1 MQKVP
6 NAESRYEF
14 MQKKSK
20 FIGFL
25 AFAAD
30 ENGAMSYIK
39 KLEEE
44 YYSARHICYA
54 YKIGEITRFADAGE
68 PSGTAGRPILNSLE
82 NANLN
87 FAVCGVIRYFG
98 GILLGR
104 PGLQKAY
111 GDAAKGAVQEAIDAN
126 ALRELLRAHS
136 VTVET
141 KLESEPKVKSA
152 IYDYFRK
159 HDYKSMQ
166 LLSQIRQE
174 TGAELDLFS
183 ASDLAT
189 AQNMTDIHSTYL
201 EKTVK
206 LEVIILQDE
215 IDLFTALMVGMGG
228 KVEVK
233 NDEIRVLSS
242 LKNPR

>member
-6 NAESRYEF
+6 KSESRYEF
-14 MQKKSK
+14 TQKKSK

-25 AFAAD
+25 TFAAD
-30 ENGAMSYIK
+30 ENGALEYIK
-39 KLEEE
+39 KLEDT

-54 YKIGEITRFADAGE
+54 YKIDEITRFADAGE

-98 GILLGR
+98 GVLLGR

-111 GDAAKGAVQEAIDAN
+111 GDAAKGAIQEAIATN
-126 ALRELLRAHS
+126 KLSYLLRARS
-136 VTVET
+136 VTIET
-141 KLESEPKVKSA
+141 KTESEQRVKSA

-159 HDYKSMQ
+159 LGYKSMK

-189 AQNMTDIHSTYL
+189 AQNMTDIRSTYSG
-201 EKTVK
+201 ETVK

-215 IDLFTALMVGMGG
+215 IPAFTALMHGVGG
-228 KVEVK
+228 
-233 NDEIRVLSS
+233 RVAVQRAAQTLR
-242 LKNPR
+242 LVNNE